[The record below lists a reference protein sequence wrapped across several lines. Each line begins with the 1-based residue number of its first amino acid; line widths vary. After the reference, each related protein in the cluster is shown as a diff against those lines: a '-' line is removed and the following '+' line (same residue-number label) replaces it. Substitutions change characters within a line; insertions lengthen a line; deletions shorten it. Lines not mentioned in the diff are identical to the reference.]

1 MYWECYSVL
10 VYLIGC
16 IRSFDTLCAK
26 GFVVL
31 SWVRFL
37 NSNHYNDIKD
47 LTLFKGD
54 DSMVMRYLL
63 EVLNT
68 TFYRKTINE
77 YIAPYQ
83 TWMPIWVSSQNI
95 QNKNIHFYRFAFTR
109 SCFIIHTVFYLF
121 YLIMQKVFSCN
132 YV

>member
-31 SWVRFL
+31 SCVRFL

-54 DSMVMRYLL
+54 DSTVMRYLL

-83 TWMPIWVSSQNI
+83 TWYAYMGI
-95 QNKNIHFYRFAFTR
+95 QSEYPKQKHPFLSVCLYPFMFY
-109 SCFIIHTVFYLF
+109 HTYCILSFLSYYAESVF
-121 YLIMQKVFSCN
+121 M
-132 YV
+132 